1 MIGERL
7 SPAGDTSAPPPLS
20 SGGDDLDRVGAAGA
34 AKLVE
39 PGVTGEIVSAG
50 HSHGR
55 GRHQPGPDADRGARL
70 KGRPG
75 VLGVDVEAEP
85 GRQAGL
91 LGADDATNGL
101 PCGDALDGLDFRR
114 EPGQGGTFTYRRGA

>member
-75 VLGVDVEAEP
+75 VLGVEVHEEP
-85 GRQAGL
+85 GGKDWAG
-91 LGADDATNGL
+91 
-101 PCGDALDGLDFRR
+101 
-114 EPGQGGTFTYRRGA
+114 RRGGKEWGSKG